1 MLFKKLIDVLTLGS
15 EHPVKRLIAY
25 YTVLVAVM
33 VLLATFFPTVDRL
46 LGGQGPS
53 GQVMAGELLTDGL
66 AGAAPPAAEI
76 ASKRIELAIT
86 TVAMLLG
93 ALLLMLPVTWV
104 YMSTKASNQGHNQQV
119 AQTLIFLPIVVAGIV
134 MVVQNSLALAFSLAG
149 VVAAV
154 RFRTTLRDSR
164 DVVYVFLSIAV
175 GFAAGIH
182 NLIVAAIVSA
192 VFNFVLI
199 MTWRYDF
206 GRNVLQPTAAGHWGE
221 PLKELAATAGDS
233 SVPDRV
239 LMMSLDQKQAATLA
253 ERFERVQSL
262 LGPRGK
268 KPRYNGIL
276 SVSTEQLT
284 EAQAIIEGVLEKMTR
299 RWKLDEVDTN
309 EGKPSGLYYLVRVRK
324 DTVPDEIITEIRAQG
339 GDRVIN
345 AELEIAPENKVKK
358 NDKFSQPQPA

>member
-221 PLKELAATAGDS
+221 PLKELAATAVVALPLGEA
-233 SVPDRV
+233 SVKTRSGPPVDEDHDV
-239 LMMSLDQKQAATLA
+239 AAGGWA
-253 ERFERVQSL
+253 
-262 LGPRGK
+262 
-268 KPRYNGIL
+268 
-276 SVSTEQLT
+276 
-284 EAQAIIEGVLEKMTR
+284 GVLPLRVVAGLVETVDDASPQVPPADVR
-299 RWKLDEVDTN
+299 RRADRLRDPWDLD
-309 EGKPSGLYYLVRVRK
+309 
-324 DTVPDEIITEIRAQG
+324 TEI
-339 GDRVIN
+339 
-345 AELEIAPENKVKK
+345 L
-358 NDKFSQPQPA
+358 